1 MNTKTNTK
9 TTTVKPATNPK
20 VVSVNT
26 GKARVEGVNLNQTR
40 LAKATKA
47 KDLNG
52 LVEIYSE
59 LFGNNNYRSYF
70 NYVIKKGVIV
80 L

>member
-26 GKARVEGVNLNQTR
+26 GKARVEG
-40 LAKATKA
+40 
-47 KDLNG
+47 KDYTVQDG
-52 LVEIYSE
+52 DVMH
-59 LFGNNNYRSYF
+59 FRF
-70 NYVIKKGVIV
+70 NV
-80 L
+80 